1 MHACFGGNLF
11 GSGVEYFLAVPGACS
26 FLDDDNRVQYDV
38 MAGGLTFSPSPLC
51 EISTKFAPVTKTKI
65 HAARGLH
72 KRKAAFITMLVQFQL
87 KIALFALRSHVI
99 VESTS

>member
-65 HAARGLH
+65 PCRQRPRQTKSRIYYNACSISTQNRSVCTQ
-72 KRKAAFITMLVQFQL
+72 IT
-87 KIALFALRSHVI
+87 RHS
-99 VESTS
+99 